1 MSNLSQFF
9 GGGGV
14 PVGSLVSAPFA
25 QINFTDGAAEYL
37 RTGSIKTYS
46 ATYDTVLAA
55 QPQLGVY
62 GSDTAQK
69 GTTTGTSFNFYGY
82 VGTNYFTTGSLNY
95 STDLTTWNATTYT
108 NSYTSQVR
116 PAVGNGYGVV
126 VAAGANSAHQYTN
139 NGSTF
144 SSVGGTF
151 TTCPVKTAI
160 CYAPSVGWL
169 ALSSLAGT
177 AGEQN
182 YIANI
187 NPTGSWTVGAG
198 TSVSMTAV
206 KAVAYG
212 NGVFVAVGTSGG
224 VNGKIATCSTLGGT
238 WTDRTSGA
246 SFITLAGHDGVDV
259 VFTGTHFVAS
269 FPNGSFLARSS
280 DGITWTRVTFPS
292 VVSQGPYYLATD
304 GAGKVVGCSANTS
317 KPVFYYSADHGATW
331 VVRQM
336 YVGKVA
342 GQANYCTPSY
352 ANGKWIINHAG
363 SYQSPQDLG
372 SMSAPDFVGI
382 QTSFA
387 AGGAAGTDVQQHV
400 RIK

>member
-25 QINFTDGAAEYL
+25 KINFTDGAAEYL

-46 ATYDTVLAA
+46 ATYDTALAA

-62 GSDTAQK
+62 GNDTAQK
-69 GTTTGTSFNFYGY
+69 GTTTGTAFNFYGY
-82 VGTNYFTTGSLNY
+82 VGTNYFTTGNNNY
-95 STDLTTWNATTYT
+95 SADLSMWNAATYT
-108 NSYTSQVR
+108 NSFSSQVR

-126 VAAGANSAHQYTN
+126 VATGVNLAHQYTT

-177 AGEQN
+177 AGEQS

-198 TSVSMTAV
+198 TNVSMTAV

-212 NGVFVAVGTSGG
+212 NGVFVAVGTSVGAY
-224 VNGKIATCSTLGGT
+224 GKIATCSTLGGT

-246 SFITLAGHDGVDV
+246 SFITLAGYDGVDV
-259 VFTGTHFVAS
+259 VFTGTHFVAI
-269 FPNGSFLARSS
+269 FNPGIVARST
-280 DGITWTRVTFPS
+280 DGITWTRVTIPQ
-292 VVSQGPYYLATD
+292 VGPQYANYLATD
-304 GAGKVVGCSANTS
+304 GAGKVVACPAASGTS
-317 KPVFYYSADHGATW
+317 TNLPVFYYSMDHGATW

-342 GQANYCTPSY
+342 GQAGYCTPSY
-352 ANGKWIINHAG
+352 ANGKWIINHGGA
-363 SYQSPQDLG
+363 YQSPQDLG

-382 QTSFA
+382 QTSF
-387 AGGAAGTDVQQHV
+387 GIEVQQHV